1 MKDFLIKNKLNII
14 SILPFI
20 GVFIYIYFGMKDR
33 EKYFDNGKT
42 LYTIGEVVHY
52 KDQGKI
58 GSSIGYTFF
67 LDGIMIESADDP
79 RDPLKNSIYKEF
91 GYDYKKMRQFIIGKK
106 FFIKYSVEKPR
117 YTQIY
122 LSKPVA
128 EDFQYTEGQTWETIP
143 KEAVENKDIYG
154 NER

>member
-67 LDGIMIESADDP
+67 LDGIMIESAGDLG
-79 RDPLKNSIYKEF
+79 DPLKNSIYKEF
-91 GYDYKKMRQFIIGKK
+91 GYNFEKMQKLVIGKK
-106 FFIKYSVEKPR
+106 FFVKYSVEKPR
-117 YTQIY
+117 YNQIY
-122 LSKPVA
+122 LSKPVTD
-128 EDFQYTEGQTWETIP
+128 DFQYYEGQTWEVIP
-143 KEAVENKDIYG
+143 SEAIE
-154 NER
+154 

>member
-67 LDGIMIESADDP
+67 LDGIMIESAGDP
-79 RDPLKNSIYKEF
+79 GDPLKNSIYKEF
-91 GYDYKKMRQFIIGKK
+91 GYNFEKMQKLVIGKK
-106 FFIKYSVEKPR
+106 FFVKYSVEKPR
-117 YTQIY
+117 YNQIY
-122 LSKPVA
+122 LSKPVTD
-128 EDFQYTEGQTWETIP
+128 DFQYYEGQTWEVIP
-143 KEAVENKDIYG
+143 SEAIE
-154 NER
+154 